1 MADDATA
8 SAPALAGKNLVVAYD
23 GAPIIDGL
31 SLTIPTGQMT
41 VLVGGNGSG
50 KSTLLRTLARLLK
63 PRAGTVVLDGA
74 SIASLPTREV
84 AKRLGMLPQGPVAPE
99 GLTVRQLVAQGRY
112 PHQGWLGQWS
122 DRDEEL
128 TRAALDAT
136 ELHDLSDRPLDA
148 LSGGQRQRAWIAMT
162 LAQDTPILLLDEPTT
177 FLDVAHQLDILE
189 LLRELNR
196 RRGRT
201 VVMVLH
207 DLNQAARYADYLI
220 ALRTGQVV
228 VAGSPGEVITEEL
241 VRAVFDL
248 ESRVIPDPIAGT
260 PLCIPIG
267 RATSTSREQ
276 AGTRPGG

>member
-1 MADDATA
+1 MADDAPA
-8 SAPALAGKNLVVAYD
+8 SVPALAGRDLVVAYD
-23 GAPIIDGL
+23 RAPIIDGL
-31 SLTIPTGQMT
+31 SLTIPTGQVT

-122 DRDEEL
+122 DRDEEV
-128 TRAALDAT
+128 TRAALHAT
-136 ELHDLSDRPLDA
+136 ELDDLSNRPLDA

-189 LLRELNR
+189 LLRGLNR
-196 RRGRT
+196 QRGRT

-220 ALRTGQVV
+220 ALRNGQIVM
-228 VAGSPGEVITEEL
+228 AGSPGEVITEDL

-248 ESRVIPDPIAGT
+248 DSRVIPDPIAGT

-267 RATSTSREQ
+267 RATTTSRVQ
-276 AGTRPGG
+276 AGSPPDT